1 MIGILIVTH
10 KELAEALM
18 SIYDMIL
25 GPREGIGA
33 VSLDPNA
40 PPEASRSQI
49 QRALAQVNN
58 GGGGVIILTDML
70 GGTPSNLTLPFLEE
84 GKVEVITGV
93 NLPMLMKL
101 SQIRDLKDLRE
112 AAAALKLSG
121 QKGITVASEVLHK
134 KEK

>member
-18 SIYDMIL
+18 NVWDLIL
-25 GPREGIGA
+25 GRQEKIVA
-33 VSLDPNA
+33 VSLDPSA
-40 PPEASRSQI
+40 PPEVSRQQI
-49 QRALAQVNN
+49 QRGLTQVNN
-58 GGGGVIILTDML
+58 GNGVVILTDML
-70 GGTPSNLTLPFLEE
+70 GGTPSNLTLSFLQE

-101 SQIRDLKDLRE
+101 AQLRDKDDLRE
-112 AAAALKLSG
+112 VALALQQSG

-134 KEK
+134 K

>member
-18 SIYDMIL
+18 SIYDLIL
-25 GPREGIGA
+25 GPREKISA
-33 VSLDPNA
+33 VSLDPND

-58 GGGGVIILTDML
+58 GGGVIILTDML
-70 GGTPSNLTLPFLEE
+70 GGTPSNLTLPFLAE
-84 GKVEVITGV
+84 GKVEVVTGV

-101 SQIRDLKDLRE
+101 SQIREEPDLKE
-112 AAAALKLSG
+112 MAGALKKFG
-121 QKGITVASEVLHK
+121 QKGITVASEVLYK
-134 KEK
+134 KPA

>member
-1 MIGILIVTH
+1 MIGVLIVTH

-18 SIYDMIL
+18 SVYDLIL
-25 GPREGIGA
+25 GPREGISA

-40 PPEASRSQI
+40 GPEVSRNQI
-49 QRALAQVNN
+49 HRALAQVNN
-58 GGGGVIILTDML
+58 GSGVIILTDML
-70 GGTPSNLTLPFLEE
+70 GGTPSNLTLPFLQE

-101 SQIRDLKDLRE
+101 AQLREHSDLRE
-112 AAAALKLSG
+112 VALALKKSG

-134 KEK
+134 K

>member
-18 SIYDMIL
+18 NVWDLIL
-25 GPREGIGA
+25 GRQEKIAA
-33 VSLDPNA
+33 VSLDPSA
-40 PPEASRSQI
+40 PPETSRQQI
-49 QRALAQVNN
+49 QRGLSQVNN
-58 GGGGVIILTDML
+58 GNGVVILTDML
-70 GGTPSNLTLPFLEE
+70 GGTPSNLTLSFLQE

-101 SQIRDLKDLRE
+101 AQLRDKEDLRE
-112 AAAALKLSG
+112 VALALKQSG

-134 KEK
+134 K

>member
-18 SIYDMIL
+18 SIYDLIQ
-25 GPREGIGA
+25 GSREGISA

-40 PPEASRSQI
+40 APEVSRNQI

-58 GGGGVIILTDML
+58 GYHGVIILTDML
-70 GGTPSNLTLPFLEE
+70 GGTPSNLTLPFLQE

-101 SQIRDLKDLRE
+101 SQIRGQKDLGE
-112 AAAALKLSG
+112 AAAALKQSG

-134 KEK
+134 KKK

>member
-18 SIYDMIL
+18 SIYDLIQ
-25 GPREGIGA
+25 GSREGISA

-40 PPEASRSQI
+40 PPEVSRNQI

-58 GGGGVIILTDML
+58 GNHGVIILTDML
-70 GGTPSNLTLPFLEE
+70 GGTPSNLTLPFLQE

-101 SQIRDLKDLRE
+101 SQIREQKDLGE
-112 AAAALKLSG
+112 AAAALKQSG

-134 KEK
+134 KKK